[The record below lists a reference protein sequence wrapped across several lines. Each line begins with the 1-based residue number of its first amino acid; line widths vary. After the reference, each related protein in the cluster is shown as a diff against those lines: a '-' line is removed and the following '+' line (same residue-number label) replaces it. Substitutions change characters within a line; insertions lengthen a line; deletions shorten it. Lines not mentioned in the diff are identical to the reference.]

1 MNLYK
6 DNREGVNMKKILIA
20 LLILIM
26 AAVAY
31 YYAFPERV
39 AKYMLD
45 LARKCLLS
53 LGAWLIF
60 I

>member
-1 MNLYK
+1 
-6 DNREGVNMKKILIA
+6 MKKILIA